1 LWLSLLPLGFVR
13 FVRLKSATRSGPA
26 ACPPAEAPCH
36 VHNHRPNLSTRTRLL
51 NAGRSL
57 LMLAPLESELAR
69 QCREAPDTGSLLWK
83 LVPNN
88 YQYPAGS
95 ARDFQCNGL
104 NWRVDVSDYI
114 GHCAFF
120 GLDRSMK
127 ALFEL
132 ARPDSVVLDIGV
144 NLGWTAL
151 NLGKL
156 CSRGQVFGFEP
167 DPENFDRFMVNMHL
181 NQLPNVSVSPV
192 ALCAGAGKVSM
203 HVPTPSNRG
212 GNRIANATQEA
223 AALDIPMMTADE
235 FVAQHSLA
243 RVDLVKIDTEGYE
256 LQVLRGA
263 SGLLTRFRP
272 VLFVEI
278 NDDNLRQQGGSA
290 NELFGYLKT
299 HGYTHFSDAATRSV
313 LSPDDSFVGRHF
325 DVIAS

>member
-1 LWLSLLPLGFVR
+1 MT
-13 FVRLKSATRSGPA
+13 ATIDR
-26 ACPPAEAPCH
+26 
-36 VHNHRPNLSTRTRLL
+36 RLSTRTRLL
-51 NAGRSL
+51 NVGRDL
-57 LMLAPLESELAR
+57 LKLPPLEAALAR
-69 QCREAPDTGSLLWK
+69 QCRAAADTGSLLWK

-88 YQYPAGS
+88 YQYAAGS
-95 ARDFQCNGL
+95 VRDFQCNGL

-114 GHCAFF
+114 GHCAYF

-127 ALFEL
+127 ALFDL

-167 DPENFDRFMVNMHL
+167 DPENFERFMVNMRL
-181 NQLPNVSVSPV
+181 NKLPNVIVSPV
-192 ALCAGAGKVSM
+192 ALGAGAGKVSM

-212 GNRIANATQEA
+212 GNRIGSATREA
-223 AALDIPMMTADE
+223 TASGIPMMTADE
-235 FVAQHSLA
+235 FVAQHQLA
-243 RVDLVKIDTEGYE
+243 RVDLIKIDTEGYE

-263 SGLLTRFRP
+263 SGLLRRFGP

-290 NELFGYLKT
+290 NELFDHLRA
-299 HGYTHFSDAATRSV
+299 HGYTHFSDAATRSI
-313 LSPDDSFVGRHF
+313 LSPGESFAGQHF
-325 DVIAS
+325 DVIVRVDAP